1 VICNPHFHARNGYIL
16 AVHPTDAALPGE
28 FREQTASV
36 VSAISGERKPGMNV
50 IGTSRIGV
58 VFPRLIL
65 DRSDAMCI
73 PSKRR
78 FLSSFPVQSDV
89 S

>member
-1 VICNPHFHARNGYIL
+1 MGGSQEVIARNGKADGDKRSDIRIL
-16 AVHPTDAALPGE
+16 T
-28 FREQTASV
+28 SV

-65 DRSDAMCI
+65 DRSHATCI
-73 PSKRR
+73 PNKRR
-78 FLSSFPVQSDV
+78 FLTSFPLQSDV
-89 S
+89 L